1 MKSVKLNLVKS
12 SSKKLKEKEMKII
25 SGGYKCGCGCA
36 SSGGSDNTNS
46 SAQINIHY
54 LEWSIVYV
62 IYLISLIIK

>member
-36 SSGGSDNTNS
+36 SSGGSDKTNS
-46 SAQINIHY
+46 SASSNNK
-54 LEWSIVYV
+54 S
-62 IYLISLIIK
+62 